1 MCRRQND
8 DAGEVQKRLD
18 DAKFT
23 FARDASYPRTH
34 EIKKIVSL
42 QCENCR
48 EKTYFSRQNTSK
60 NNMENIENKVITKI
74 RKCGRGNV
82 FLSADFAKFGK
93 TESVRTVLQRLVKKG
108 ILLRYARGI
117 YYYPKIDK
125 RFGMGM
131 LSPSIEDVA
140 QSIAKRDNAH
150 IVPTGVYALNRLGLS
165 TQVPMNFVY
174 LTDGTPRR
182 IKIGPQNGIL
192 FIHTSPKN
200 LAFKN
205 ELAMLIT
212 FALKEI
218 GKNKVTQEHL
228 DKIKYLLFMQPKEQ
242 IMNDA
247 KLMPSWIKSLI
258 MDCYE

>member
-1 MCRRQND
+1 
-8 DAGEVQKRLD
+8 
-18 DAKFT
+18 
-23 FARDASYPRTH
+23 
-34 EIKKIVSL
+34 
-42 QCENCR
+42 
-48 EKTYFSRQNTSK
+48 
-60 NNMENIENKVITKI
+60 MENIENRIVAKI
-74 RKCGRGNV
+74 KKCGRGNV
-82 FLSADFAKFGK
+82 FLPADFATFGK

-108 ILLRYARGI
+108 MILRYARGI

-125 RFGMGM
+125 KFGMGI
-131 LSPSIEDVA
+131 LFPSVEDVA

-150 IVPTGVYALNRLGLS
+150 IVPTGVYALNRLGFS

-182 IKIGPQNGIL
+182 IKVGPQNGIL
-192 FIHTSPKN
+192 FIHTAPKN

-218 GKNKVTQEHL
+218 GKDKVMQEHL
-228 DKIKYLLFMQPKEQ
+228 DKIKYILTMQPKEQ
-242 IMNDA
+242 IMNDV

-258 MDCYE
+258 MNCYE